1 MNFIHK
7 HFTPYRDS
15 AYQLSTVYCLPPM
28 SNERL
33 CYSSKVKK
41 HISLNI

>member
-15 AYQLSTVYCLPPM
+15 AYQLSTVYCLLCM
-28 SNERL
+28 SIL
-33 CYSSKVKK
+33 L
-41 HISLNI
+41 SLTWGKWA